1 MEDFR
6 IYPKNENYVVYRD
19 GRIFSKKQEKFLE
32 PKDTNDGYKRLQIW
46 KDGKA
51 TYMMIHRIVAETFL
65 ENPENLKYVNHKD
78 GNKGNNSA
86 DNLEWCTQKH
96 NIVHSWQSG
105 LHGNTRIYSVDDAGN
120 KVFYETIREA
130 EKEYGCVGQ
139 GAISIA
145 IKLKKKFRNKVW
157 FFKCDGYRKRKFK
170 EKIIA
175 TNGIET
181 LTFDSQRDAM
191 KHFGVCQAAISKAT
205 RFGMTVKGFRFRY
218 EDSDFVERDT
228 KMFDENEKYRK
239 NSIKYLCSSGESA
252 KKVCERV
259 GVKYITFQQNI
270 KRFGN
275 TKTVDEIIEMLIEK
289 KQRKESI
296 DAATKI

>member
-1 MEDFR
+1 M
-6 IYPKNENYVVYRD
+6 
-19 GRIFSKKQEKFLE
+19 
-32 PKDTNDGYKRLQIW
+32 
-46 KDGKA
+46 
-51 TYMMIHRIVAETFL
+51 
-65 ENPENLKYVNHKD
+65 
-78 GNKGNNSA
+78 
-86 DNLEWCTQKH
+86 
-96 NIVHSWQSG
+96 
-105 LHGNTRIYSVDDAGN
+105 
-120 KVFYETIREA
+120 
-130 EKEYGCVGQ
+130 
-139 GAISIA
+139 
-145 IKLKKKFRNKVW
+145 KKKFRNKVW

-191 KHFGVCQAAISKAT
+191 NHFGVCQAAISKAT

-296 DAATKI
+296 NAATKI